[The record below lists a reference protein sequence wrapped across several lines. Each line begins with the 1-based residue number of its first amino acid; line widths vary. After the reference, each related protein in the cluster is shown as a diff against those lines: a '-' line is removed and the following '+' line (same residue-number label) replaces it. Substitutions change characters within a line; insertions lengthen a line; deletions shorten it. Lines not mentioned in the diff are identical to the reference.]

1 MKEGRFRLVI
11 SKKFFPMRDEA
22 LTQVAQRRS
31 VCPIPGSIQGQVGW
45 GFEQPVQGLRA
56 HGREFDLDDLTAPS
70 KPNHSI
76 IF

>member
-45 GFEQPVQGLRA
+45 GFEQPVQGL
-56 HGREFDLDDLTAPS
+56 
-70 KPNHSI
+70 
-76 IF
+76 